1 MVTRRATNAV
11 TDIQGAVARDRGSI
25 PANAMLKLSAA
36 KLPPMATIPEK
47 PEGRNMVKDYK
58 TLVDAAY

>member
-1 MVTRRATNAV
+1 
-11 TDIQGAVARDRGSI
+11 
-25 PANAMLKLSAA
+25 MLKLSAA